1 MNVLKSIWKSFV
13 SWSDSL
19 ARARAAA
26 ELTRRGRYKDA
37 RDLIQR
43 THG

>member
-1 MNVLKSIWKSFV
+1 MKTMKKMWNCLIYWADTLS
-13 SWSDSL
+13 
-19 ARARAAA
+19 RARAAA

-37 RDLIQR
+37 QDLMQR

>member
-1 MNVLKSIWKSFV
+1 MKTLEKIWHCLV
-13 SWSDSL
+13 SWADSL

-37 RDLIQR
+37 QDLMQR

>member
-1 MNVLKSIWKSFV
+1 MNALKSIWKSFLF
-13 SWSDSL
+13 WSDSL

-37 RDLIQR
+37 QALIQR